1 MFDWVLLFV
10 VGIVGFLMRRYDFPV
25 APAIIGLILGPMAEA
40 QFRRAL
46 TISQGD
52 PSVFVTHPLS
62 LSLLLVA
69 VLVLAVPALFSVVR
83 AAAARKAAL

>member
-1 MFDWVLLFV
+1 MLLFI
-10 VGIVGFLMRRYDFPV
+10 VGIIGFLMRRYDFPV

-62 LSLLLVA
+62 LGLLIIAL
-69 VLVLAVPALFSVVR
+69 LVLAVPALFSAVR
-83 AAAARKAAL
+83 AAAARKREI